1 MRQIK
6 QTFPEGESSTL
17 VKEYSNISART
28 QFHYKLGKIAD
39 TECKF
44 YVNQTMLS
52 DKSKVK

>member
-1 MRQIK
+1 MRQRK

-44 YVNQTMLS
+44 YANQTMLS